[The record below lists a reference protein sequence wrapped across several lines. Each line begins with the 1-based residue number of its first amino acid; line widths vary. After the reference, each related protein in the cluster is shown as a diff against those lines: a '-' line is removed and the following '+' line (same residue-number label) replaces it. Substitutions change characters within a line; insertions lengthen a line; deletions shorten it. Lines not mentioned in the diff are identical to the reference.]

1 MVRNG
6 SRSVFRTGYIP
17 LATDSPPGSSYTYS
31 PSPVKMAST
40 RDSNAHTS
48 IKRSRQIHLC
58 RVLPDSEIFPDNRVI
73 TAKYTVKSFVPK
85 FLFSVFSQYANL
97 FFLCVALLQQ
107 IPRASPTGQW
117 TTVIPL
123 TTIIIISAIKDIYE
137 DFVCV
142 TINLGVLEYIFSVAL
157 HVLVSRLF
165 HLYTTC
171 IHHIS
176 TLHLYTTLYPQH
188 LYSQGFS

>member
-1 MVRNG
+1 MVIKAPRYE
-6 SRSVFRTGYIP
+6 SRTAFIP
-17 LATDSPPGSSYTYS
+17 LATYS
-31 PSPVKMAST
+31 PDSSPTLSPSLVKMATTTSSPS
-40 RDSNAHTS
+40 SNSSA
-48 IKRSRQIHLC
+48 KRSRQIRLC
-58 RVLPDSEIFPDNRVI
+58 RVLPDTELFPDNKVI

-137 DFVCV
+137 DFVR
-142 TINLGVLEYIFSVAL
+142 I
-157 HVLVSRLF
+157 
-165 HLYTTC
+165 
-171 IHHIS
+171 
-176 TLHLYTTLYPQH
+176 TTLLIH
-188 LYSQGFS
+188 IALIFFLA

>member
-1 MVRNG
+1 MVIKA
-6 SRSVFRTGYIP
+6 SRCDSRTAFIP
-17 LATDSPPGSSYTYS
+17 LATYS
-31 PSPVKMAST
+31 PDSSPTLSPSLENMATTRVKTLNASI
-40 RDSNAHTS
+40 SSSA
-48 IKRSRQIHLC
+48 KRSRQIRLC
-58 RVLPDSEIFPDNRVI
+58 RVLPDTELFPDNKVI

-137 DFVCV
+137 DFVRIPLC
-142 TINLGVLEYIFSVAL
+142 
-157 HVLVSRLF
+157 
-165 HLYTTC
+165 
-171 IHHIS
+171 
-176 TLHLYTTLYPQH
+176 
-188 LYSQGFS
+188 